1 MSLFLFL
8 KVQYLLKAPIP
19 RGLGVSCAKYFRN
32 FVRDRT
38 VGTKKIVLFFG
49 EKTFFSQS
57 GFLARGKIDLPSCGA
72 KIDEKKP
79 KTHPEKKSKIPDV

>member
-1 MSLFLFL
+1 MYPVRNIFATLFEIGRWELRKSSYFSEKKLFFL
-8 KVQYLLKAPIP
+8 K
-19 RGLGVSCAKYFRN
+19 R
-32 FVRDRT
+32 
-38 VGTKKIVLFFG
+38 
-49 EKTFFSQS
+49 